1 MADQKKMVA
10 EITSMEDDFAQWYT
24 DVVKKAELVDY
35 GSVRGC
41 MIIRPYGYAIWEN
54 IQHILDGMFKATGH
68 QNVYMPMLIPE
79 SLLQNVR
86 AAGLDLFALTDHDTA
101 EGCAAVR
108 ALLRPGDPAFIGGVE
123 FSCRDGRGKY
133 HVLGYG
139 FDADR
144 PAIRE
149 TVAYAHHSR
158 ILKMKN
164 RFGYLRQQYGFTF
177 TPEEQ
182 AELMGLKNPGK
193 PHFAAMMLKKG
204 YVKTK
209 NEGFEVFANYRDTE
223 PALPPEDAISAI
235 LRSGGIPV
243 LAHGILADGS
253 GALTEEEI
261 TARVERFRAVGLLGL
276 ECYYSAFTPRQREIM
291 LNLAEKFSLLVTAGS
306 DYHGANKA
314 VHLGQTGGPDPRRL
328 QGFYDAIADRITIG

>member
-1 MADQKKMVA
+1 M
-10 EITSMEDDFAQWYT
+10 
-24 DVVKKAELVDY
+24 
-35 GSVRGC
+35 
-41 MIIRPYGYAIWEN
+41 
-54 IQHILDGMFKATGH
+54 
-68 QNVYMPMLIPE
+68 
-79 SLLQNVR
+79 
-86 AAGLDLFALTDHDTA
+86 
-101 EGCAAVR
+101 
-108 ALLRPGDPAFIGGVE
+108 
-123 FSCRDGRGKY
+123 
-133 HVLGYG
+133 
-139 FDADR
+139 
-144 PAIRE
+144 
-149 TVAYAHHSR
+149 AYAHHSR
-158 ILKMKN
+158 ILKMQN

-253 GALTEEEI
+253 GALTEEDI
-261 TARVERFRAVGLLGL
+261 SARVERFRAAGLLGL

-306 DYHGANKA
+306 DYHGTNKT

-328 QGFYDAIADRITIG
+328 QGFYDAIADRL

>member
-1 MADQKKMVA
+1 MDKEGVSAVVMERISFQKPDLHMHSVY
-10 EITSMEDDFAQWYT
+10 SDGT
-24 DVVKKAELVDY
+24 D
-35 GSVRGC
+35 
-41 MIIRPYGYAIWEN
+41 
-54 IQHILDGMFKATGH
+54 T
-68 QNVYMPMLIPE
+68 PE

-158 ILKMKN
+158 ILKMQN

-209 NEGFEVFANYRDTE
+209 NEGFEVLANYRDTE
-223 PALPPEDAISAI
+223 PTLPPEDAISAI

-261 TARVERFRAVGLLGL
+261 TARVERFRAAGLLGL

-306 DYHGANKA
+306 DYHGTNKA